1 MKRISRR
8 NFLKVAGVGAAAL
21 GLAACGGSS
30 SSTAFQRGIFLL
42 LASCRMQ
49 RT

>member
-8 NFLKVAGVGAAAL
+8 NFLKVAGVGVPLHWAWPPAAVLPAL
-21 GLAACGGSS
+21 LHPA
-30 SSTAFQRGIFLL
+30 RHLL
-42 LASCRMQ
+42 LLLLPQQ

>member
-8 NFLKVAGVGAAAL
+8 NFLKVAGVGAAHWAWPPAAVLPAL
-21 GLAACGGSS
+21 PLPA
-30 SSTAFQRGIFLL
+30 RLL
-42 LASCRMQ
+42 PPLHRPLLPL